1 MAIPASIRAIDD
13 LPVIVAFLAAL
24 DAAQDRHRKGKR
36 GKCFQLPSTTAG
48 VPPVVTAPAKI
59 AAARKAFRL
68 STNYLDETVPD
79 GVDAKGQP
87 KTKVQ
92 RKPDPNWGD
101 FLGVDDPAL
110 PCEVEVHEYESTPPG
125 YVVILTAKNG
135 GGKVYRKVLNR
146 GPEKDRAQAWSE
158 VVQRAP

>member
-13 LPVIVAFLAAL
+13 LPVIVALLAAL
-24 DAAQDRHRKGKR
+24 DAAQDRQRRSKR
-36 GKCFQLPSTTAG
+36 GKCFQLPSTTGG

-68 STNYLDETVPD
+68 TTNYRDETVPD
-79 GVDAKGQP
+79 GVDAKGLP

-92 RKPDPNWGD
+92 RKPDPNWAD
-101 FLGVDDPAL
+101 FLGTDDPAL
-110 PCEVEVHEYESTPPG
+110 PCDVEVHEYESSPPG

-135 GGKVYRKVLNR
+135 GGKVYRRVINR
-146 GPEKDRAQAWSE
+146 GPEKDRAMAWAE
-158 VVQRAP
+158 AQPKP